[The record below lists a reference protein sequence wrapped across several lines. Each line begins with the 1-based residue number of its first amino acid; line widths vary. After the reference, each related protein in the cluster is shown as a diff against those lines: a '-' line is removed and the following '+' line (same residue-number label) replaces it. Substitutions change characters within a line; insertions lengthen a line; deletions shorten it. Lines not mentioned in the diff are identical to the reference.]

1 MKKVYLSLEE
11 IADMASISVEDL
23 LEIAGR
29 EPQVASLLTDV
40 PRGVPSSG
48 IPPDPSMYGKLNKY
62 LFDSD
67 SDMDFDID
75 QDDEDF
81 DDE

>member
-1 MKKVYLSLEE
+1 MKNTYLSLEE
-11 IADMASISVEDL
+11 IADMAAISVEEL

-29 EPQVASLLTDV
+29 APEVALLLDGV

-62 LFDSD
+62 ILDDSD
-67 SDMDFDID
+67 VD
-75 QDDEDF
+75 QDTNFEDE
-81 DDE
+81 